1 MTVRCVT
8 WLSTAG
14 GSPVQDPPN
23 QPKHPPVEEPGET
36 PPDPPPFRK
45 PPMGDPDRTPKRP
58 PVEEPPERDNEQKV
72 NSRTERVDPRGGARR
87 NAERS
92 LS

>member
-1 MTVRCVT
+1 MMARRVT
-8 WLSTAG
+8 RLSKAG

-36 PPDPPPFRK
+36 PPDPPPLRK
-45 PPMGDPDRTPKRP
+45 PPMGDPDRVPKRP
-58 PVEEPPERDNEQKV
+58 PVEEPPGRDNDQKV
-72 NSRTERVDPRGGARR
+72 NSLTERVDPRGGACGH
-87 NAERS
+87 AERS